1 MASVEKHIVLP
12 MAEYIRQFRDVGR
25 FEGYCR
31 TCTRYGTCWAC
42 PPFDFNTDELLAEY
56 GNILLFAVKVDVP
69 SGLTD
74 SAALLDSVR
83 AVMDGDL
90 LVKEA
95 ELSGRA
101 FFAGT
106 CRLCGAAAGDYGG
119 GAGCTR
125 KAGLPCRHP
134 ERVRPS
140 LESFGFDIGKTTME
154 LFKNTPCMGGVPRIC
169 SNHGH
174 FPGKMPSG
182 SMLRAWRLVSL
193 NDMRHTLGHA
203 PT

>member
-1 MASVEKHIVLP
+1 MAFKEKHIVLP

-42 PPFDFNTDELLAEY
+42 PPFDFNTDKLLAEY

-83 AVMDGDL
+83 VAMDRRL

-106 CRLCGAAAGDYGG
+106 CRLCGTGAGDYGKDG
-119 GAGCTR
+119 GCTR
-125 KAGLPCRHP
+125 KAGLPRRHP
-134 ERVRPS
+134 EMVRPS
-140 LESFGFDIGKTTME
+140 LESFGFDIGKTTKE
-154 LFKNTPCMGGVPRIC
+154 LFGLELKWGNEGSLPEYYVLVGGVA
-169 SNHGH
+169 
-174 FPGKMPSG
+174 F
-182 SMLRAWRLVSL
+182 
-193 NDMRHTLGHA
+193 
-203 PT
+203 

>member
-1 MASVEKHIVLP
+1 MAFKEKHIVLP

-134 ERVRPS
+134 ERVRQS

-154 LFKNTPCMGGVPRIC
+154 LFGIELKWGRGGSLPEYYVLVGGVA
-169 SNHGH
+169 
-174 FPGKMPSG
+174 F
-182 SMLRAWRLVSL
+182 
-193 NDMRHTLGHA
+193 
-203 PT
+203 